1 MLSIGKLGSGSED
14 YYLHAVAAGREDY
27 YLRADEA
34 PGRWLS
40 DGGLDLSGEVGAPEL
55 RALLAGRDPH
65 DDSQLVRGPAGGR
78 ARTPGFDLT
87 FSAPKSVSLLF
98 ALGDPSRAGPAIG
111 AHERAVDAAI
121 GYLEG
126 HAAFL
131 RRGHNGTERV
141 PALGLV
147 AAGFRHRASRA
158 GDPALHTHVLVAN
171 LAQDADGRFGALD
184 SRAIYRN
191 AKSAGYVYQQEL
203 RHQLSGDLG
212 VEWGAVSKGAAEIA
226 GFPRRRAGRL
236 QPPPGR
242 DRAAPHRARAVG
254 SARRRGGGARYAR
267 RQGLLGAR
275 RGSGRRLARASA
287 GARLRRA

>member
-14 YYLHAVAAGREDY
+14 YYLSAVAAGREDY

-34 PGRWLS
+34 PGRWLA

-55 RALLAGRDPH
+55 RALLAGRDPRH
-65 DDSQLVRGPAGGR
+65 DSQLVRGPAGGR
-78 ARTPGFDLT
+78 PRTPGFDLT

-98 ALGDPSRAGPAIG
+98 ALGDPDQRAAAIG
-111 AHERAVDAAI
+111 AHERAVQAAI
-121 GYLEG
+121 GYLED

-131 RRGHNGTERV
+131 RRGHNGAERV

-171 LAQDADGRFGALD
+171 IAQDAEGRFGALD

-191 AKSAGYVYQQEL
+191 AKSAGYST
-203 RHQLSGDLG
+203 RLSCATG
-212 VEWGAVSKGAAEIA
+212 
-226 GFPRRRAGRL
+226 
-236 QPPPGR
+236 
-242 DRAAPHRARAVG
+242 
-254 SARRRGGGARYAR
+254 
-267 RQGLLGAR
+267 
-275 RGSGRRLARASA
+275 
-287 GARLRRA
+287 

>member
-14 YYLHAVAAGREDY
+14 YYLGQAVAAGREDY

-40 DGGLDLSGEVGAPEL
+40 DGGLDLSGKVNAPEL
-55 RALLAGRDPH
+55 CALLAGRDP
-65 DDSQLVRGPAGGR
+65 STTTPSWCAAPPAGGR
-78 ARTPGFDLT
+78 ARRASTSPSQRAQVGVAAVSPSAIPEQRAPGRT
-87 FSAPKSVSLLF
+87 
-98 ALGDPSRAGPAIG
+98 IG
-111 AHERAVDAAI
+111 HQRAVNAAI
-121 GYLEG
+121 DYLEG

-203 RHQLSGDLG
+203 RHQLTKELG
-212 VEWGAVSKGAAEIA
+212 RRVGPGEPKGAAEVA
-226 GFPRRRAGRL
+226 GFPRRPL
-236 QPPPGR
+236 PPS
-242 DRAAPHRARAVG
+242 A
-254 SARRRGGGARYAR
+254 ARRAEIE
-267 RQGLLGAR
+267 
-275 RGSGRRLARASA
+275 SA
-287 GARLRRA
+287 PA